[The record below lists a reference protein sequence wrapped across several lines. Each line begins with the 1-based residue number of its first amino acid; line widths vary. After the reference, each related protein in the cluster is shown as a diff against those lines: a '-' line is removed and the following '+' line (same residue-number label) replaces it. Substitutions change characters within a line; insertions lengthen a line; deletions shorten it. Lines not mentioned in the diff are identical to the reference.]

1 MLLISIM
8 TDETKTENPKDETLE
23 KLERMLEALPENSKQ
38 PIRDLINKRKVELGL
53 MKSGLPPAG
62 YKLKKRAKKAPPV
75 KPSRATMKSLG
86 NIAKG
91 VGKVPEIKGGV
102 SQDIDVKDE
111 PLKKER
117 KLTEESDSYKY

>member
-1 MLLISIM
+1 MM
-8 TDETKTENPKDETLE
+8 TDEIATENPKDETLE
-23 KLERMLEALPENSKQ
+23 KLERMLENMPENSRQ

-62 YKLKKRAKKAPPV
+62 YKLKKRAKKAIPV
-75 KPSRATMKSLG
+75 KPSRKTVESLSK
-86 NIAKG
+86 IAKG
-91 VGKVPEIKGGV
+91 VGKVPEIKGEV
-102 SQDIDVKDE
+102 RQDIDVKDE